1 MDIKNPACNAPG
13 EMHRG
18 DRGILYRRWK
28 APSPKTVMLLVHG
41 IGANSL
47 WWGSFSEF
55 FLRSGISSYA
65 IELAEYG
72 SFGVYSKDILSL
84 HGIIRKEN
92 PGKDI
97 FLVGESMGAVISL
110 LILTARPDKACG
122 LICLSPALK
131 SALNF
136 AIRDYFAIFAPL
148 LYNPQKKFVMPY
160 DISMCT
166 RDEDHIKRAKEEGAG
181 DISATS
187 RVLFDIVVAQIR
199 LRISK
204 NKFNGPVLFL
214 IPERDAIID
223 SDATRRFFEKLKSPD
238 KTLIEYPG
246 MYHSIS
252 IDIGKEFVFRDIL
265 RWLEDRL

>member
-1 MDIKNPACNAPG
+1 DPAGDAPG
-13 EMHRG
+13 EMYRG
-18 DRGILYRRWK
+18 DKRNILYRCWK
-28 APSPKTVMLLVHG
+28 APSPKAVLVLVHG
-41 IGANSL
+41 IGAHSL
-47 WWGSFSEF
+47 WWESFSEF
-55 FLRSGISSYA
+55 FLRGGISSYA

-84 HGIIRKEN
+84 HRIIRKEN
-92 PGKDI
+92 PGKNI
-97 FLVGESMGAVISL
+97 FLVGESMGAIISL
-110 LILTARPDKACG
+110 LILAARPDLSSG
-122 LICLSPALK
+122 LVCLSPALK

-136 AIRDYFAIFAPL
+136 TIRDYFAIFAPL

-166 RDEDHIKRAKEEGAG
+166 RDEEHIKRAEEEGAG
-181 DISATS
+181 GISATS
-187 RVLFDIVVAQIR
+187 RILFDIIVSQIR
-199 LRISK
+199 LRMSK
-204 NKFNGPVLFL
+204 NKFNGSVLFL

-252 IDIGKEFVFRDIL
+252 IDIGRENVFRDIL
-265 RWLEDRL
+265 KWLEDRL